1 MVTKNFLDFMGQ
13 MGILETQRNV
23 GLFPTH
29 VRNVC
34 MIDRQNE
41 WRKLHDEEF
50 HDFVLLTVCN
60 SSSSSVGATTLGGFW
75 PAYCM

>member
-34 MIDRQNE
+34 MMDCQNE
-41 WRKLHDEEF
+41 WRSLRDEEF
-50 HDFVLLTVCN
+50 RDFALLTACN
-60 SSSSSVGATTLGGFW
+60 
-75 PAYCM
+75 

>member
-1 MVTKNFLDFMGQ
+1 MGQ
-13 MGILETQRNV
+13 MGILEILRNV

-34 MIDRQNE
+34 MMDRQNE

-50 HDFVLLTVCN
+50 HDFVMLTVHN
-60 SSSSSVGATTLGGFW
+60 YTDGSE
-75 PAYCM
+75 

>member
-1 MVTKNFLDFMGQ
+1 MVTKNFLDFMSQ

-34 MIDRQNE
+34 MMDGQNE
-41 WRKLHDEEF
+41 RRKLHDEEF
-50 HDFVLLTVCN
+50 RVFVILTVCN
-60 SSSSSVGATTLGGFW
+60 
-75 PAYCM
+75 